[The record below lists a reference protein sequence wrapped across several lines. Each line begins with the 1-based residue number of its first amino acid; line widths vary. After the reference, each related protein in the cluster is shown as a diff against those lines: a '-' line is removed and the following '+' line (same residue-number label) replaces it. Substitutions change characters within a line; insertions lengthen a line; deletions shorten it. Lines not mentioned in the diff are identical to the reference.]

1 MPWSKG
7 GGPQSGGSPQHN
19 DLEALLKRSQ
29 DKLKQVMPG
38 GTGLPGSFIFL
49 IAVAIVAIISF
60 YAFTFSVDPDELG
73 VVMLFG
79 KPVRT
84 EPPGL
89 HLRQPYPIEEVRL
102 PKVTRQN
109 IIEIGMRSSE
119 VGRGV
124 RPVPE
129 ESLMLTGDENI
140 VDINLLGFW
149 RIRDAQKYLF
159 NIQKPDVTVKEV
171 AESAMRDIV
180 GQSNI
185 QPLLTGARQKTE
197 QAVQKLMQEVLD
209 SYGAGVSIDQVQLQ
223 KVDPPTLVIDAFRDV
238 QAARAD
244 KERLQNEAG
253 AYANKVVPEARG
265 EAERI
270 LQAARAYKEQTV
282 AEATG
287 QAARFLSVYEQY
299 KKAPE
304 ITRKRMYL
312 ETMERILGGTDKIIL
327 DSKGGQSVV
336 PYLSLDQLHKP

>member
-1 MPWSKG
+1 
-7 GGPQSGGSPQHN
+7 
-19 DLEALLKRSQ
+19 
-29 DKLKQVMPG
+29 
-38 GTGLPGSFIFL
+38 
-49 IAVAIVAIISF
+49 
-60 YAFTFSVDPDELG
+60 
-73 VVMLFG
+73 
-79 KPVRT
+79 
-84 EPPGL
+84 
-89 HLRQPYPIEEVRL
+89 
-102 PKVTRQN
+102 
-109 IIEIGMRSSE
+109 
-119 VGRGV
+119 
-124 RPVPE
+124 PVPE
-129 ESLMLTGDENI
+129 ESLMLAGDENI
-140 VDINLLGFW
+140 VDINFVVFW

-223 KVDPPTLVIDAFRDV
+223 RVDPPTLVIDAFRDV

-327 DSKGGQSVV
+327 DSKGGQCVA
-336 PYLSLDQLHKP
+336 PYLSLDQLHKPSSGRPSAGVPPTRVDPRARPRDRERSVADCPGDRRRAFNATKPLLLPLPLQRGPPLPSHKQPT